1 MVRFT
6 DVNEFLENLDKD
18 RQHVE
23 RRIVRVTNLYQPS
36 RLTPSTQHL
45 SVVATA
51 RIAGEI
57 VRLEVYCG
65 DLWHLG
71 RDDAVIAKAT
81 AVQQTLVDACARLD
95 LDVRPGV
102 ITEGPEL

>member
-1 MVRFT
+1 
-6 DVNEFLENLDKD
+6 
-18 RQHVE
+18 
-23 RRIVRVTNLYQPS
+23 
-36 RLTPSTQHL
+36 
-45 SVVATA
+45 
-51 RIAGEI
+51 
-57 VRLEVYCG
+57 VYCG